1 MKDSTFYW
9 VALTLVPGIG
19 RITFRKLLQRFK
31 HPRAVFS
38 ASRQELST
46 IRGLKESS
54 LEHIY
59 NFKIEPKAEQEINK
73 AVASNYAIIT
83 WSDSSYPRYLRE
95 IPDPPL
101 VLYVYGELST
111 EDESSIAIVGT
122 RAPSTYGK
130 LVAEKLSVELVKRGL
145 TIVSGLARG
154 IDTAAHRGALT
165 ADGRTIAVKGCGLDV
180 HYPPENKKLS
190 DKIAQ
195 AGALVSELPLGTPPA
210 SGNFYTRNRIIS
222 GFSLGTVVV
231 EASEKSG
238 ALITAN
244 HTLDQN
250 RELYAVPGNITSPKS
265 LGCNYLIKRGAKLV
279 QCWQDVV
286 EELPPKIKDNL
297 LKEQQNDNEEEPP
310 SMSKE
315 EKAIFNLLSP
325 DKPIHIDTLTE
336 TLKMEQNL
344 LLSKLLSLEI
354 KESIVQL
361 PGKMFVRK
369 I

>member
-54 LEHIY
+54 LEHIC
-59 NFKIEPKAEQEINK
+59 NFKIEPKAEQEIKK
-73 AVASNYAIIT
+73 ATANNYVIIT
-83 WSDSSYPRYLRE
+83 YSDSSYPRYLRE

-122 RAPSTYGK
+122 RTPSTYGK

-195 AGALVSELPLGTPPA
+195 AGALISELPLGTPPA

-222 GFSLGTVVV
+222 GLSLGTVVV

-315 EKAIFNLLSP
+315 EKDIFNLLSP

-336 TLKMEQNL
+336 KLKMEQNL

-354 KESIVQL
+354 KDSIVQL